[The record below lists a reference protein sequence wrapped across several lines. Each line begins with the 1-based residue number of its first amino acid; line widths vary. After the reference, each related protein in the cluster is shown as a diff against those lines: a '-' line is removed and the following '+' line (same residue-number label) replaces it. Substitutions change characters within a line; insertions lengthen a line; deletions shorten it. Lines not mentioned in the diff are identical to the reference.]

1 MSLLEVEELSV
12 KYGLVLAVDR
22 VSLRVDEGELVA
34 LVGANG
40 AGKTSTLLGISGVLD
55 GCTGTVVLDGV
66 RLDTRPPQEVAAAG
80 VVHVP
85 EGRQLF
91 PEMTVQENLDLG
103 AFLPVARRRRRTSLS
118 EALELMPQLRDR
130 LGQRAESLSGGE
142 QQMVAIARGLM
153 ASPRLLILDEP
164 TLGLAPLYVKAVFE
178 TIEAI
183 RERGTAILLVEQN
196 VNHALRI
203 ANRAYVMQA
212 GELVMSGSA
221 KEVLNDTA
229 LTGAILGS
237 A

>member
-1 MSLLEVEELSV
+1 MSLLEVEDLTV
-12 KYGLVLAVDR
+12 RYGLVLAVDR

-55 GCTGTVVLDGV
+55 GCTGKVVLDGA
-66 RLDTRPPQEVAAAG
+66 RLDRLPPQQVAAAG

-91 PEMTVQENLDLG
+91 PEMTVRENLDLG
-103 AFLPVARRRRRTSLS
+103 AFLPAARRRRQQSLS
-118 EALELMPQLRDR
+118 EALELMPQLRGR

-164 TLGLAPLYVKAVFE
+164 TLGLAPLYVKAVFD

-183 RERGTAILLVEQN
+183 RSRGTAILLVEQN

-203 ANRAYVMQA
+203 ANRAYVMQV
-212 GELVMSGSA
+212 GEVVMSGPA
-221 KEVLNDTA
+221 AEVLKDTA
-229 LTGAILGS
+229 LTAAILGS